1 MEVSTKLQGSV
12 PGKVQISS
20 PQSSDAPDY
29 LPLRSLHERYR
40 LVEKLGTGS
49 FGSVI
54 LAKCAFTLDE
64 IDNSHIDRKFNYTL
78 IQNCKSN
85 GNRGRKSIATA
96 TQNLVAIKTMM
107 TKLNTLHDYTRVR
120 EIKFILSLPSN
131 PHLIQVFELF
141 IDNMNF
147 QLHIV
152 MESMDYNL
160 YQLMKNRRRSYF
172 SIPTLKS
179 ILSQILEGV
188 RHIHEYGFF
197 HRDLKPENILV
208 STSTSY
214 FEKEWLEQGN
224 YEHNYVVKLADFGLA
239 RNVTNNN
246 PYTEYVSTRWYRS
259 PEILFRNGYYAK
271 PIDIWAFGCVAIEVA
286 GFKPIFPG
294 SDEVDQ
300 IWKILQILGTPS
312 NMVAP
317 THHPIRECPGG
328 SWPQMRRL
336 AKALEMEIPYI
347 EGASVTPFLSSIQ
360 LGDLIDVVKNCLL
373 WDPDKRM
380 TAEQLI
386 SMPFFKDTMTQLNQ
400 EEKSQHIDHMGST
413 MVNSTCKNQAMMFAG
428 IKNDGQCF
436 GNINIINETYVN
448 PKPYVSVGPVEIY
461 DEEQALNSNIIDNN
475 EMCAEFE
482 KDESSS
488 QDYYDEDEDDTD
500 DDDNAG
506 SDGFMEDCDSS
517 EPALEDVESEYNT
530 FQQNLLKSNSK
541 NDGTGDV
548 TQLLLSYTIENEAQ
562 NNSAGQVNNPMRNAN
577 VLQEFPNDNGESLN
591 DFNMETPL
599 LQQTEPLLSD
609 VIDSDICSTNRLLH
623 RPYAK
628 YTQHSGN
635 RHKGINSHYSLV
647 NEREKLAAELETSQ
661 TYSDSNNYS
670 LEEITPRTF
679 FTTGCGPG
687 QSGYTKLAS
696 KDGPASGNYLGNI
709 TF

>member
-64 IDNSHIDRKFNYTL
+64 IDNSRIDRKFNYTL

-214 FEKEWLEQGN
+214 FEKE
-224 YEHNYVVKLADFGLA
+224 
-239 RNVTNNN
+239 
-246 PYTEYVSTRWYRS
+246 
-259 PEILFRNGYYAK
+259 
-271 PIDIWAFGCVAIEVA
+271 
-286 GFKPIFPG
+286 
-294 SDEVDQ
+294 
-300 IWKILQILGTPS
+300 
-312 NMVAP
+312 
-317 THHPIRECPGG
+317 
-328 SWPQMRRL
+328 
-336 AKALEMEIPYI
+336 
-347 EGASVTPFLSSIQ
+347 
-360 LGDLIDVVKNCLL
+360 
-373 WDPDKRM
+373 
-380 TAEQLI
+380 
-386 SMPFFKDTMTQLNQ
+386 
-400 EEKSQHIDHMGST
+400 
-413 MVNSTCKNQAMMFAG
+413 
-428 IKNDGQCF
+428 
-436 GNINIINETYVN
+436 
-448 PKPYVSVGPVEIY
+448 
-461 DEEQALNSNIIDNN
+461 
-475 EMCAEFE
+475 
-482 KDESSS
+482 
-488 QDYYDEDEDDTD
+488 
-500 DDDNAG
+500 
-506 SDGFMEDCDSS
+506 
-517 EPALEDVESEYNT
+517 
-530 FQQNLLKSNSK
+530 
-541 NDGTGDV
+541 
-548 TQLLLSYTIENEAQ
+548 
-562 NNSAGQVNNPMRNAN
+562 
-577 VLQEFPNDNGESLN
+577 
-591 DFNMETPL
+591 
-599 LQQTEPLLSD
+599 
-609 VIDSDICSTNRLLH
+609 
-623 RPYAK
+623 
-628 YTQHSGN
+628 
-635 RHKGINSHYSLV
+635 
-647 NEREKLAAELETSQ
+647 
-661 TYSDSNNYS
+661 
-670 LEEITPRTF
+670 
-679 FTTGCGPG
+679 
-687 QSGYTKLAS
+687 
-696 KDGPASGNYLGNI
+696 
-709 TF
+709 